1 MLLGGFAG
9 FALLLAS
16 LGDLRGGFAFGESAS
31 AGDWDSDGAG
41 ASATDLQGRI
51 LLDTLDWLHWGWR
64 WEWPFR
70 EFCRLR

>member
-1 MLLGGFAG
+1 M
-9 FALLLAS
+9 AL
-16 LGDLRGGFAFGESAS
+16 
-31 AGDWDSDGAG
+31 G